1 MGHTD
6 LYVLSSKPF
15 HVLGCLLLVIA
26 AYRDIVIP
34 LNLYLNILG
43 KSTVSRLPYTFSK
56 EVCSVIVL

>member
-6 LYVLSSKPF
+6 LYVLSSKLF

-34 LNLYLNILG
+34 LNLYLNIFICLYFR
-43 KSTVSRLPYTFSK
+43 KVNSK
-56 EVCSVIVL
+56 